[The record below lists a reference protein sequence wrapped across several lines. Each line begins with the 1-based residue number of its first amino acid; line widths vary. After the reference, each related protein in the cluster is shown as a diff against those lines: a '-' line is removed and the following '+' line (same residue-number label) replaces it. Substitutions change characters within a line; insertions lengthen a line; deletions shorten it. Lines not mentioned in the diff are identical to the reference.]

1 MLLSCESRCFSQS
14 MFLSEW
20 SKLQL
25 YCNLTVLHIPHDSCW
40 VLFCETFPWVIYLL
54 ERLPEIRG
62 EKKASHFKSLEVS
75 KKKKKTKQKT
85 KTKNKNNK
93 KTIPISHHHQQKK
106 QTNKKHPTNCNN
118 QEEITVKSNYNKST
132 HRSTLQYQLLED
144 SRKY

>member
-75 KKKKKTKQKT
+75 KKKRKQNKKLKQKT
-85 KTKNKNNK
+85 KTTKKPSQYPTTTNKRN
-93 KTIPISHHHQQKK
+93 K
-106 QTNKKHPTNCNN
+106 QTRNTQLTATIRKKLLLSQT
-118 QEEITVKSNYNKST
+118 ITKAHTDQLYNISC
-132 HRSTLQYQLLED
+132 
-144 SRKY
+144 

>member
-1 MLLSCESRCFSQS
+1 MILAGSSSVRLFPES
-14 MFLSEW
+14 
-20 SKLQL
+20 
-25 YCNLTVLHIPHDSCW
+25 Y
-40 VLFCETFPWVIYLL
+40 IYWKGCL
-54 ERLPEIRG
+54 RSGG